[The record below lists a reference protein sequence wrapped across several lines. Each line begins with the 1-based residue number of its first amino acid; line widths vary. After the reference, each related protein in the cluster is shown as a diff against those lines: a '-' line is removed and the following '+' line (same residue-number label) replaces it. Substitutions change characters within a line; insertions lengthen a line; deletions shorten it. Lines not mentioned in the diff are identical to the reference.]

1 MFLTKITYSPG
12 IDGQILSQLFLV
24 GGNHE
29 IWHKDAFKG
38 REFKLIRSYEFEIQ
52 NIDIDIFFM
61 TVTGDEMKRSP

>member
-1 MFLTKITYSPG
+1 MFLTKIRYSPG

-38 REFKLIRSYEFEIQ
+38 REFKLIRNHVKS
-52 NIDIDIFFM
+52 DVRTIFFLGGGGQGCTYVCM
-61 TVTGDEMKRSP
+61 